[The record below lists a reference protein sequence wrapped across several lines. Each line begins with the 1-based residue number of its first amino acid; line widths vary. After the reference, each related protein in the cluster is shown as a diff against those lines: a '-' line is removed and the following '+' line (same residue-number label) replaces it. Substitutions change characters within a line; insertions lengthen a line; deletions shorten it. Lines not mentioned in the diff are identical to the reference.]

1 MPSLVLYKKV
11 QVISVERFA
20 VFISKFLLNL
30 EQVSK
35 TVRVLKLFSSNLF
48 SRLPAIT
55 DDLRGIP

>member
-11 QVISVERFA
+11 QVISVEGFA